1 MQILD
6 KKNFI
11 NRTVSDRVE
20 IKLRNG
26 VTTTG
31 TTRNKLTNKMW
42 RFPASLA
49 ND

>member
-6 KKNFI
+6 RNNFI

-31 TTRNKLTNKMW
+31 YYCK
-42 RFPASLA
+42 
-49 ND
+49 